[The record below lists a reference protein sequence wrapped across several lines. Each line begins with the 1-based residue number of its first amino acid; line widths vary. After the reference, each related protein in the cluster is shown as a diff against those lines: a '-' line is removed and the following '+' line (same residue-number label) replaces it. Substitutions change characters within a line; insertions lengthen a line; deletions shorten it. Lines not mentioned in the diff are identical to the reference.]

1 MKSRLLFF
9 IIVPREVFG
18 SEGRLIEILNE
29 EDQEVAVEL
38 IRAVEALLLDISYQ
52 SIFYWW
58 TGLQDADDDR
68 VWTWIGSNF
77 ILLRVALKTPRYI
90 TFYY

>member
-1 MKSRLLFF
+1 M
-9 IIVPREVFG
+9 FG
-18 SEGRLIEILNE
+18 SEGRLIEIINE

-38 IRAVEALLLDISYQ
+38 ITDVELLLLDISYQ

-77 ILLRVALKTPRYI
+77 ILHRVALKTP
-90 TFYY
+90 T